1 MKKVGNFDSLLT
13 AIRASANIGGDFMWE
28 FKIKAGPREGRLL
41 TRGDTILYAE
51 YGDQKGMDAIKSL
64 ENFDVLTYEV
74 QIYEGEVPEYHAIK
88 LKDLEKVELKAEYD
102 GLEPE
107 VMEKNFYDLLV
118 EAEQEGK
125 TALVLFPSKEK
136 RVILMAFVDGYLV
149 GLRPT
154 DENFSTK
161 ELLEE
166 FRRYRTYFH
175 ILEGDFVPY
184 MSGYFAL
191 AKTAVDTPAGS
202 WSHERIVE
210 HEGTLESFGAGDRI
224 LAVSDGE
231 KLLLVMRPA
240 VPPTITSK
248 LLKEFHKKGRLVDA
262 YPVID
267 AAPLFNYTFEDL
279 NIIKETFENLIK
291 ESRKLVGEI
300 IFKMA
305 SDKVLNYAHPTDAY
319 PDEYAEF
326 ILNVY
331 KQYETEI
338 ATFTGKRWKEI
349 KANVLRDVPEHIAK
363 IFGD

>member
-13 AIRASANIGGDFMWE
+13 AIRASANIGGDFVWE
-28 FKIKAGPREGRLL
+28 FKIKAGPKEGRLL
-41 TRGDTILYAE
+41 TRGDTVLYAE
-51 YGDQKGMDAIKSL
+51 YGDLKGMDALKSL

-74 QIYEGEVPEYHAIK
+74 NIYEGEVPEYHAIK
-88 LKDLEKVELKAEYD
+88 LKDLEKVDLKAEYD
-102 GLEPE
+102 GVEPE
-107 VMEKNFYDLLV
+107 VVEKNFYDLLV
-118 EAEQEGK
+118 EAEQGRK

-136 RVILMAFVDGYLV
+136 RVILMAFVDGDLV

-154 DENFSTK
+154 DEGFSTR

-166 FRRYRTYFH
+166 FRRYKTYFH

-202 WSHERIVE
+202 WTHERIVS

-231 KLLLVMRPA
+231 KL
-240 VPPTITSK
+240 
-248 LLKEFHKKGRLVDA
+248 GRLVDA

-267 AAPLFNYTFEDL
+267 ATPLFNYTFEDIEL
-279 NIIKETFENLIK
+279 IKQVFENLIK

-331 KQYETEI
+331 RQYETEI

-363 IFGD
+363 IFGG